1 MTIQNLFHL
10 FLAAGIGL
18 AAHAVDRPE
27 TKACPFKTSV
37 TAGGTYANGN
47 ALGTDYVVSGTISSA
62 LTFSSDVPYRVT
74 LDGATLAAPITLG
87 GDATLW
93 LKGASAL
100 VTSKAA
106 EIGRYG
112 VLKVCRNWMIAL
124 ALLGRK

>member
-1 MTIQNLFHL
+1 MTRQNLIRL

-18 AAHAVDRPE
+18 AVSAADRPE
-27 TKACPFKTSV
+27 LLAYSFKTSV

-47 ALGTDYVVSGTISSA
+47 AVGTDYVVSGTISSA

-74 LDGATLAAPITLG
+74 LDGATLAAPIKLG

-93 LKGASAL
+93 LKGTSVL

-106 EIGRYG
+106 AITSTKSISSKKGA
-112 VLKVCRNWMIAL
+112 NP
-124 ALLGRK
+124 